1 MYFSN
6 YRSFQ
11 TTKICI
17 TSSIVIPMCHLNV
30 YVPVVDRIKKSFEKH
45 RNQRKS
51 ALNIQDTELKLKR
64 QQVTFLK
71 FNISGEMVCT

>member
-17 TSSIVIPMCHLNV
+17 TSSIVIPMCHLTV
-30 YVPVVDRIKKSFEKH
+30 YVPVVDRIKKVVMKNIETNEK
-45 RNQRKS
+45 
-51 ALNIQDTELKLKR
+51 ALLIYKIL
-64 QQVTFLK
+64 
-71 FNISGEMVCT
+71 S